1 MSDDHS
7 NEPHCVA
14 CNCTQAQAPLI
25 TLQYRNQKFWICP
38 QHLPMLIHDPKTL
51 TGKLPGAEG
60 MEPADHH
67 D

>member
-1 MSDDHS
+1 MTSSQS
-7 NEPHCVA
+7 NVPHCVA
-14 CNCTQAQAPLI
+14 CDRQGSDVPLI
-25 TLQYRNQKFWICP
+25 TLEYRNQKFWICP

-60 MEPADHH
+60 MMPAEHH

>member
-1 MSDDHS
+1 MADNRP
-7 NEPHCVA
+7 NEPQCVA
-14 CNCTQAQAPLI
+14 CNRTGNEIPLI
-25 TLQYRNQKFWICP
+25 TLGYQNKKFWICP

>member
-1 MSDDHS
+1 MSDKQS
-7 NEPHCVA
+7 KKRYCIV
-14 CNCTQAQAPLI
+14 CNRTKEEMPLI
-25 TLQYRNQKFWICP
+25 TLKYQKGKFYICP

-60 MEPADHH
+60 MEPAEHH

>member
-1 MSDDHS
+1 MANDP

-14 CNCTQAQAPLI
+14 CDRTRAEIPLI
-25 TLQYRNQKFWICP
+25 TLEYRGGKFCICP

-51 TGKLPGAEG
+51 IGKVPGAEG